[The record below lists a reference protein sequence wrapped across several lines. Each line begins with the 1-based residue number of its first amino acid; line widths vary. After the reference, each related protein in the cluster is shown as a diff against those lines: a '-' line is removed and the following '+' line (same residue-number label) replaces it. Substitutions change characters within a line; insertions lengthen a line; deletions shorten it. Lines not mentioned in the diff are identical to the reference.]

1 MAIFQTKKIQSFIVF
16 IIVLVAILWVFQ
28 DNFLK
33 SLVFQKV
40 KEQSISGNQ
49 GVKEAAYLEK
59 IDNFLLS
66 EYSKEK
72 ILLHTI
78 KADTYYSYKN
88 SPVQIQKVEV
98 KTFNAIQEE
107 GLVLT
112 SNRAEML
119 KSGEMFFNGQ
129 VKIQSN
135 TGISHEL
142 DTESLIVLS
151 ENGQIKSN
159 KEVTYLG
166 ETVRII
172 SEGMEMSI
180 DSDTMYLS
188 GNVKIFDDSG
198 MTVDT
203 KNLYIS
209 HDAGEKIYKSNEKTV
224 YRSKDTVVNSENGID
239 MDMNIELINLLGK
252 VEVLNG
258 PGGILKST
266 NVIVDRSNDGEV
278 LKSNSLSHFKSNTID
293 IKAKKMHYDAVT
305 KKLELMNRVVAVYE

>member
-1 MAIFQTKKIQSFIVF
+1 MALFQTKKIHSFILF
-16 IIVLVAILWVFQ
+16 IIVLVAVLWIFQ

-33 SLVFQKV
+33 LLASQKV
-40 KEQSISGNQ
+40 TEQLVSTAEE
-49 GVKEAAYLEK
+49 VKETAYLEK
-59 IDNFLLS
+59 IDNFILK
-66 EYSKEK
+66 EYSNQQ

-78 KADTYYSYKN
+78 QADTYYSYKN
-88 SPVQIQKVEV
+88 SPVQILQVEV
-98 KTFNAIQEE
+98 KTFNETQEE

-112 SNRAEML
+112 SNRAEIL
-119 KSGEMFFNGQ
+119 KSGEMFFNGE
-129 VKIQSN
+129 VKIQTK
-135 TGISHEL
+135 TGVLHEL

-151 ENGQIKSN
+151 DNGQIKSN

-188 GNVKIFDDSG
+188 GNVKIFKDSG

-209 HDAGEKIYKSNEKTV
+209 HDAGEKIYKSKEKTV
-224 YRSKDTVVNSENGID
+224 YRSKDTIVNSENGID
-239 MDMNIELINLLGK
+239 MDMNIQLINLLGK
-252 VEVLNG
+252 VEVLSG

-266 NVIVDRSNDGEV
+266 NVIIDQSNDGEV
-278 LKSNSLSHFKSNTID
+278 LKSNSLSHFKSNTVD